1 MPDPTD
7 PARFRCTECGDCCRR
22 HRVPLTVRDLA
33 RLGEATGAPLASL
46 VDWLSPDDIDM
57 TGEPESFVVLRDGR
71 RLPVL
76 AFRGEACRFLD
87 AANRCGVYGARPACC
102 RTFPLELDVPEASDV
117 PAPTEPTK
125 RLTVLQGAE
134 CPGEFDAAPDA
145 ARIEEA
151 LARRQEEL
159 EEHVA
164 LVAAWNRRQRRL
176 GLAGRPAERAEAFLR
191 YATETLSRTAAS
203 RAG

>member
-1 MPDPTD
+1 MSGSSD

-22 HRVPLTVRDLA
+22 HRVPLTAKDLA
-33 RLGEATGAPLASL
+33 RLGGATGEPLASL
-46 VDWLSPDDIDM
+46 VDWLAPADVDM
-57 TGEPESFVVLRDGR
+57 TGEPESFVVLREGR

-76 AFRGEACRFLD
+76 AFRGDACRFLD
-87 AANRCGVYGARPACC
+87 AANRCGVYDARPACC
-102 RTFPLELDVPEASDV
+102 RTFPLELDVPEGDGA
-117 PAPTEPTK
+117 PARSEGPR
-125 RLTVLQGAE
+125 RLAVLQGAE

-145 ARIEEA
+145 IRIAGA

-164 LVAAWNRRQRRL
+164 LVAAWNRRQRRF
-176 GLAGRPAERAEAFLR
+176 GLAGRPAEGAESFLR
-191 YATETLSRTAAS
+191 YAIDALSRTAPC